1 VLGFHATGFFFIF
14 NPSKIKNVLVNPY
27 LMNVS
32 NAKYLH
38 TRKPQSHHAN
48 AGIQP

>member
-1 VLGFHATGFFFIF
+1 MYMVSMQEVSFSNVIF
-14 NPSKIKNVLVNPY
+14 QNKNVSGNPY

-38 TRKPQSHHAN
+38 TRKPD
-48 AGIQP
+48 